1 MNGSYLMKV
10 LDVLDDGDAQE
21 TVQALY
27 GEEKTAVRH
36 TKRKLGRTLLLAA
49 VLISLLTVTA
59 YAANAYLTSP
69 EQAIKVAKRELQ
81 LWEELG
87 IVKPQGAFPEEN
99 AVANKMDGEDLGG
112 SFYHR
117 ILRPHYT
124 VTLNHETGSV
134 VCMVDTA
141 NGKIYHVSFEAKA
154 DEDDPIVGD
163 GIEWDD
169 GTAYVRDNVS
179 DLVPEGQTLDELCQ
193 MLCDYWGFTGY
204 RIGDTNYADY
214 QYEDVHYEGDELVSA
229 LWQQPFATVYFEG
242 DQDGVPMYIELS
254 AFAYPGRSSTGLL
267 IGTNH
272 GVG

>member
-1 MNGSYLMKV
+1 MNGFYLMKA
-10 LDVLDDGDAQE
+10 LDALDDGDAQE

-27 GEEKTAVRH
+27 GEQKTAVRH
-36 TKRKLGRTLLLAA
+36 TKRKLGRTLLLVA
-49 VLISLLTVTA
+49 VLVSLLTATA

-69 EQAIKVAKRELQ
+69 EQAIKVAERELL

-87 IVKPQGAFPEEN
+87 IVEPQGAFLEDVR
-99 AVANKMDGEDLGG
+99 AYKMDEQDLGV

-117 ILRPHYT
+117 VLRPRYDVHIARENGH
-124 VTLNHETGSV
+124 VF
-134 VCMVDTA
+134 CMVDTA
-141 NGKIYHVSFEAKA
+141 NGKIYHVSYTANA
-154 DEDDPIVGD
+154 DENDPVIGD

-179 DLVPEGQTLDELCQ
+179 DLIPEDLTLDGLCQ
-193 MLCDYWGFTGY
+193 KLCDYWGFSGY
-204 RIGDTNYADY
+204 RIGGTNNADY
-214 QYEDVHYEGDELVSA
+214 HYEDVHYDGDLPVREL
-229 LWQQPFATVYFEG
+229 WRQPYATVYFEG
-242 DQDGVPMYIELS
+242 DQEGVPMYIELD

>member
-1 MNGSYLMKV
+1 MNGAYFMKA
-10 LDVLDDGDAQE
+10 LDALDDGDAQE

-27 GEEKTAVRH
+27 GEEKAVVRH
-36 TKRKLGRTLLLAA
+36 SKRKLGRALLLAA
-49 VLISLLTVTA
+49 VLVSLLTATA
-59 YAANAYLTSP
+59 YAANAYLTSS
-69 EQAIKVAKRELQ
+69 EQAIKVAKRELL
-81 LWEELG
+81 LWEERG
-87 IVKPQGAFPEEN
+87 IVKPQGAFLEEN

-124 VTLNHETGSV
+124 VTLNRENGSV

-141 NGKIYHVSFEAKA
+141 NGKIYHVSYTANA

-179 DLVPEGQTLDELCQ
+179 DLVPEDLTLDELCQ
-193 MLCDYWGFTGY
+193 KLRDYWGFTAY
-204 RIGDTNYADY
+204 RIGDTNYAPYD
-214 QYEDVHYEGDELVSA
+214 YEDVQYEGDMLVRS
-229 LWQQPFATVYFEG
+229 LWRQPFVTVYFEG
-242 DQDGVPMYIELS
+242 DQEGVPMYIELS